1 MARSNRRLQTSGGV
15 CVLKYVLKRFVISLF
30 TVLIL
35 VTVVFFLVRLMPGDP
50 FLSDK
55 LTPEIRENMMR
66 YYGFDQPLYVQYARY
81 IKNLLRG
88 DLGVSMFYNGKTVTS
103 TIAESFPYSASLGVR
118 ALLWAFCTGMILG
131 VVSALNRGRFL
142 DYFCIF
148 IAILGVSLPDFVTGY
163 LLQYVFAI
171 KLNLLPIALW
181 RGFKYTVLPTFALS
195 FYTTALL
202 TRIMRASML
211 EVTGQDYIKVARAK
225 GLSTFQIVM
234 RHQIRNAI
242 LPVITIL
249 GPITAAIL
257 TGTFIIESIY
267 AIPGMGKFYV
277 NGIQNLDYSQ
287 VLGLTVFYGT
297 FLVAANFIVDI
308 LYGFVDPRIRVDRRD
323 SK

>member
-1 MARSNRRLQTSGGV
+1 MFR
-15 CVLKYVLKRFVISLF
+15 YILKRTVISFF
-30 TVLIL
+30 TIMLL
-35 VTVVFFLVRLMPGDP
+35 VTAVFFLVRAMPGEP

-55 LTPEIRENMMR
+55 LTPEIRMNMVR
-66 YYGFDQPLYVQYARY
+66 YYGFDKPLYVQYLSY

-88 DLGVSMFYNGKTVTS
+88 DLGVSMHYNGIPVAK
-103 TIAESFPYSASLGVR
+103 IIGDSFPFSASLGVR
-118 ALLWAFCTGMILG
+118 ALGLAVVAGVTLG

-142 DYFCIF
+142 DYFCVVV
-148 IAILGVSLPDFVTGY
+148 AILGVSLPDFVTGY
-163 LLQYVFAI
+163 LLQYVFSI
-171 KLNLLPIALW
+171 KLKLFPIAMW

-202 TRIMRASML
+202 ARMMRASML
-211 EVTGQDYIKVARAK
+211 DVTTQDYIKVARAK
-225 GLSTFQIVM
+225 GLGTFRIVA
-234 RHQIRNAI
+234 RHQLRNAI

-287 VLGLTVFYGT
+287 VLGLTIFYGT
-297 FLVAANFIVDI
+297 FLVIANFAVDI
-308 LYGFVDPRIRVDRRD
+308 LYGVVDPRIRADRRD
-323 SK
+323 ER

>member
-1 MARSNRRLQTSGGV
+1 MFKYIVKRLA
-15 CVLKYVLKRFVISLF
+15 ISLF
-30 TVLIL
+30 TILIL
-35 VTVVFFLVRLMPGDP
+35 VTVVFFLVRMMPGDP

-55 LTPEIRENMMR
+55 LTPEIRENMLR
-66 YYGFDQPLYVQYARY
+66 YYGFDQPIHIQYFRY
-81 IKNLLRG
+81 IKNLLHG
-88 DLGVSMFYNGKTVTS
+88 DLGVSMHYNGIPVTS
-103 TIAESFPYSASLGVR
+103 IIKDSFPYSANLGIR
-118 ALLWAFCTGMILG
+118 ALLLAFCIGMTLG
-131 VVSALNRGRFL
+131 VISALNRGRFL

-171 KLNLLPIALW
+171 KLKVLPIALW
-181 RGFKYTVLPTFALS
+181 RGFKYTILPTFALS

-225 GLSTFQIVM
+225 GLSTFQIVT
-234 RHQIRNAI
+234 RHQLRNAI

-249 GPITAAIL
+249 GPVTAAIL

-277 NGIQNLDYSQ
+277 SGIQNLDYSQ
-287 VLGLTVFYGT
+287 VLGLTVFYGA
-297 FLVAANFIVDI
+297 FIVAANFIVDI
-308 LYGFVDPRIRVDRRD
+308 LYGFVDPRIRVDKRD
-323 SK
+323 

>member
-1 MARSNRRLQTSGGV
+1 MFKYIVKRL
-15 CVLKYVLKRFVISLF
+15 VISLF
-30 TVLIL
+30 TILIL
-35 VTVVFFLVRLMPGDP
+35 VTVVFFLVRMMPGDP

-55 LTPEIRENMMR
+55 LTPEIRENMLR
-66 YYGFDQPLYVQYARY
+66 YYGFDQPLHIQYFRS
-81 IKNLLRG
+81 IKNLLQG
-88 DLGVSMFYNGKTVTS
+88 DLGVSMHYNGIPVTD
-103 TIAESFPYSASLGVR
+103 IIRDSFPYSANLGIR
-118 ALLWAFCTGMILG
+118 ALLLAFCVGMVLG
-131 VVSALNRGRFL
+131 VVSALNRGKFL

-171 KLNLLPIALW
+171 KLKVLPIALW
-181 RGFKYTVLPTFALS
+181 RGFKYTILPTFALS

-225 GLSTFQIVM
+225 GLSTIQIVT
-234 RHQIRNAI
+234 RHQLRNAI

-249 GPITAAIL
+249 GPVTAAIL

-277 NGIQNLDYSQ
+277 SGIQNLDYSQ
-287 VLGLTVFYGT
+287 VLGLTVFYGA
-297 FLVAANFIVDI
+297 FIVAANFIVDI
-308 LYGFVDPRIRVDRRD
+308 LYGFVDPRIRVDKRD
-323 SK
+323 

>member
-1 MARSNRRLQTSGGV
+1 M
-15 CVLKYVLKRFVISLF
+15 LKYVLKRFVISLF
-30 TVLIL
+30 TILIL

-66 YYGFDQPLYVQYARY
+66 YYGFDQPLSIQYIRY
-81 IKNLLRG
+81 IKNLLHG
-88 DLGVSMFYNGKTVTS
+88 DLGVSMFYNGKTVVS
-103 TIAESFPYSASLGVR
+103 TIAESFPYSASLGIR
-118 ALLWAFCTGMILG
+118 ALVWAFCLGMTLG

-142 DYFCIF
+142 DFFCIF

-211 EVTGQDYIKVARAK
+211 EVTGQDYVKVARAK
-225 GLSTFQIVM
+225 GLSTFQIVT

-242 LPVITIL
+242 LPVITVL

-297 FLVAANFIVDI
+297 FLVAANFVVDI
-308 LYGFVDPRIRVDRRD
+308 LYGFIDPRIRIDRRD

>member
-1 MARSNRRLQTSGGV
+1 MFKYIVKRL
-15 CVLKYVLKRFVISLF
+15 VISLF
-30 TVLIL
+30 TILIL
-35 VTVVFFLVRLMPGDP
+35 VTVVFFLVRMMPGDP

-55 LTPEIRENMMR
+55 LTPEIRENMLR
-66 YYGFDQPLYVQYARY
+66 YYGFDQPLHIQYFRY
-81 IKNLLRG
+81 IKNLLQG
-88 DLGVSMFYNGKTVTS
+88 DLGVSMHYNGIPVTD
-103 TIAESFPYSASLGVR
+103 IIRDSFPYSANLGIR
-118 ALLWAFCTGMILG
+118 ALLLAFCVGMVLG
-131 VVSALNRGRFL
+131 VVSALNRGKFL

-171 KLNLLPIALW
+171 KLKVLPIALW
-181 RGFKYTVLPTFALS
+181 RGFKYTILPTFALS

-225 GLSTFQIVM
+225 GLSTIQIVT
-234 RHQIRNAI
+234 RHQLRNAI

-249 GPITAAIL
+249 GPVTAAIL

-277 NGIQNLDYSQ
+277 SGIQNLDYSQ
-287 VLGLTVFYGT
+287 VLGLTVFYGA
-297 FLVAANFIVDI
+297 FIVAANFIVDI
-308 LYGFVDPRIRVDRRD
+308 LYGFVDPRIRVDKRD
-323 SK
+323 

>member
-1 MARSNRRLQTSGGV
+1 M
-15 CVLKYVLKRFVISLF
+15 LKYLLKRFVISLF
-30 TVLIL
+30 TVFIL

-50 FLSDK
+50 FISDK

-66 YYGFDQPLYVQYARY
+66 YYGFDQPLYIQYARY
-81 IKNLLRG
+81 IMNLLHG
-88 DLGVSMFYNGKTVTS
+88 DLGVSMFYNGKTVAS
-103 TIAESFPYSASLGVR
+103 TIAESFPYSASLGIR
-118 ALLWAFCTGMILG
+118 ALLLALCTGMTLG

-142 DYFCIF
+142 DYFCIL

-163 LLQYVFAI
+163 LMQYVFAI

-181 RGFKYTVLPTFALS
+181 RGFKYTILPTFALS

-225 GLSTFQIVM
+225 GLSTFQIVT

-242 LPVITIL
+242 LPVVTIL

-323 SK
+323 SQ